1 MWSGKDSSLVMPGG
15 SDGPS
20 PMYTQVRLHCKG
32 SICMVMLFLC
42 RITSTRRLT
51 TLATLQVWNFPLLIT
66 VCLCVFNQYK
76 LSFLMDKSPSFAI
89 SGPTDFHCERAL
101 NSWTDPLNLN
111 AGWLSGLT
119 DLNTEKEHVQDRIA
133 AYMTDLISIGFSGL

>member
-20 PMYTQVRLHCKG
+20 PMYTQVRLLCKG

-42 RITSTRRLT
+42 RITSTQRLT

-66 VCLCVFNQYK
+66 VCLCAFNQYK
-76 LSFLMDKSPSFAI
+76 LLF
-89 SGPTDFHCERAL
+89 
-101 NSWTDPLNLN
+101 
-111 AGWLSGLT
+111 
-119 DLNTEKEHVQDRIA
+119 
-133 AYMTDLISIGFSGL
+133 